1 MLAERGQAA
10 SMSEVAEAAGVGR
23 ATLYRHFPSREA
35 LLAALADTALREA
48 GEHIRQAKLDAVPVE
63 EATARL
69 ARALI
74 TVGSH
79 YMVLVR
85 SGASVDKSALA
96 RECREPMQ
104 ALFARGQ
111 ASGELRDDLP
121 VEWLEKLFVS
131 ALLSGL
137 SLAAEG
143 GLGVEET
150 AASVV
155 SLFLD
160 GARGR
165 RAEAG

>member
-1 MLAERGQAA
+1 MAD
-10 SMSEVAEAAGVGR
+10 VAEAAGVGR

-63 EATARL
+63 EAIARL

-74 TVGSH
+74 TVGNH

-85 SGASVDKSALA
+85 EGASIDKEALD
-96 RECREPMQ
+96 RECRGPVQ
-104 ALFARGQ
+104 ALVARGQ
-111 ASGELRDDLP
+111 ASGELRDDFP
-121 VEWLEKLFVS
+121 VEWVEKLFVS
-131 ALLSGL
+131 ALLTGL
-137 SLAAEG
+137 NLAAEG
-143 GLGVEET
+143 ELGIEET
-150 AASVV
+150 ATAVV

-165 RAEAG
+165 GESAG